1 MNIVYPP
8 LINAQGNYQT
18 SDTDLEGNV
27 TLYVLV
33 KGRNATITLPAKE
46 AVKLFRDLRTLDVE
60 ALARIHAA

>member
-8 LINAQGNYQT
+8 LINAQGTYQT

-46 AVKLFRDLRTLDVE
+46 AAKLFRDLRTLDVE

>member
-18 SDTDLEGNV
+18 ADTDLEGNV

-33 KGRNATITLPAKE
+33 RGRDATITLPAKE
-46 AVKLFRDLRTLDVE
+46 AAKLFRDLRTLDVE